1 MNEFEL
7 IQQYFANL
15 GRQRNDVV
23 VGIGDDAAV
32 CAVADNH
39 QLVVTT
45 DLLVAG
51 VHFPDE
57 TPAHAIGYKALAVN
71 LSDLAAMAATPAW
84 FTMTLG
90 LPETD
95 KSWLQEF
102 SRGLKELA
110 DVSGIT
116 LIGGDTTR
124 GPLTV
129 GIQAYGFV
137 ANGSAV
143 LRSGARVGDHIFV
156 TGNLGDAALG
166 LLGEIGK
173 LELSADEQ
181 KYFFQCLRYPIPR
194 SQEGLALNGVASA
207 MIDVSDGLA
216 ADLGH
221 ILEASGVGASIQQ
234 SRLPISAHYK
244 KLVGQVGTDAVLSG
258 GDDYEL
264 CFTVPSVRIDNLQK
278 LAADWDC
285 GVTEIGRI
293 ESAAGLRVIDEQG
306 GLVDMVRPG
315 YQHFSDQ

>member
-1 MNEFEL
+1 LNEFEL
-7 IQQYFANL
+7 IQRYF
-15 GRQRNDVV
+15 RQIGKLRTDVV
-23 VGIGDDAAV
+23 VGVGDDAAV
-32 CAVADNH
+32 CKVPENH
-39 QLVVTT
+39 ELVVTT

-51 VHFPDE
+51 VHFPED
-57 TPAHAIGYKALAVN
+57 TPAHAIGHKALAVN
-71 LSDLAAMAATPAW
+71 LSDLAAMGAEPAW
-84 FTMTLG
+84 FTLTLS
-90 LPETD
+90 LPESNQ
-95 KSWLQEF
+95 SWLQDF
-102 SRGLKELA
+102 SLGLSDLA
-110 DVSGIT
+110 NASEVA

-124 GPLTV
+124 GALTI
-129 GIQAYGFV
+129 GIQACGFV
-137 ANGSAV
+137 PTGSAV
-143 LRSGARVGDHIFV
+143 LRSTARIGDHIFV
-156 TGNLGDAALG
+156 TGHLGDAATG
-166 LLGEIGK
+166 LLGETGK
-173 LELSADEQ
+173 LELSAEAQ
-181 KYFFQCLRYPIPR
+181 KYFSQCLRYPIPR

-264 CFTVPSVRIDNLQK
+264 CFTVPSARIDNLQK

-306 GLVDMVRPG
+306 GLVDVVRPG